1 MARYVS
7 FAARYDHGIGEP
19 KMAMVNGLEFEQAKK
34 RIAKFQQGVLFQH
47 EIEAGLKAFSFKGLA
62 DGVEP
67 QTRLSVFDT
76 RDYARAHGL
85 TDEEREQIE
94 KILESSP
101 AFGAEFIKVD
111 EITAPKPFPSYDEK
125 DAEEI
130 LEIVESAGIDADVAY
145 RYEAENL
152 ARRELLDAFASLGAA
167 DVGAPTELESL
178 SLPEGDDIIPI
189 VSA

>member
-111 EITAPKPFPSYDEK
+111 EITAAKPFPSYDEK

-178 SLPEGDDIIPI
+178 SLPEGDDIIPV